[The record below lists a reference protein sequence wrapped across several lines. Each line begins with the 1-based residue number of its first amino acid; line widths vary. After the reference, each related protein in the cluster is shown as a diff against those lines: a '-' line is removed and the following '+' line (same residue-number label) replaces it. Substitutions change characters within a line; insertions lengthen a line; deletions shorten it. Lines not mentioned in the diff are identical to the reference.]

1 VGRED
6 VNGGEDVDVVVVGGS
21 FAGLQASLTLGRACR
36 RVVVLDDG
44 RPRNARALHVHNF
57 FGQHDPAP
65 AVLQETARTAVRAYD
80 VSLENDRVAKVEEAA
95 ADRLTVTS
103 QDGRIWQT
111 RALLLATGLDDELPD
126 VPGVTELWGEDVV
139 ACPHCHGWEVRGEPL
154 AQLGFRGMAARGVDR
169 ALLLSRWSR
178 DVVLLTDGD
187 ELDASQHARLRAAGV
202 VVRTQR
208 VRRLVHEDGRL
219 HAVEFADGTF
229 LPRRAVF
236 VVTRQHQQTDL
247 ARRLGCDH
255 VEEGPAAGA
264 VVTDV
269 KGRTSVRGVWAAGTT
284 TQPALLAIGAAGHA
298 STVAVAINNDLLE
311 RDTQAETCR
320 IAPRPEVSSRPRASR
335 PQRLSD

>member
-1 VGRED
+1 MGHE
-6 VNGGEDVDVVVVGGS
+6 GPGSGEDVDVVVVGGS
-21 FAGLQASLTLGRACR
+21 FAGLQAALTLGRACR

-44 RPRNARALHVHNF
+44 RPRNARASHVHNF
-57 FGQHDPAP
+57 LGHHDPAP
-65 AVLQETARTAVRAYD
+65 ALLQEAARTHVRDYD
-80 VSLENDRVAKVEEAA
+80 VSLENDRVAKVEEVA

-111 RALLLATGLDDELPD
+111 RALLLASGLDDELPD
-126 VPGVTELWGEDVV
+126 VPGVTDLWGRDVV

-154 AQLGFRGMAARGVDR
+154 AQLGFRGMAERGVER
-169 ALLLSRWSR
+169 ALLLSGWSQ

-187 ELDASQHARLRAAGV
+187 ELDISHHARLRAAGV
-202 VVRTQR
+202 TVDTRR
-208 VRRLVHEDGRL
+208 VRRLVHDDGRL
-219 HAVEFADGTF
+219 QGVEFADGTS

-264 VVTDV
+264 VVTDA

-284 TQPALLAIGAAGHA
+284 TQPALMAIGAAGHA

-311 RDTQAETCR
+311 QD
-320 IAPRPEVSSRPRASR
+320 IAAAGSAADRVRS
-335 PQRLSD
+335 